1 MQILQDFT
9 FGTKFN
15 QLEHEVEI
23 YFDNGSTDERA
34 RRYPINPN
42 SIVNLSIENTMAD
55 WAISGSLSFFYNPEA
70 SVGEQDE
77 RTGQST
83 SAQTGLYNSDQKS
96 FFHFRN
102 DGNDL
107 LRIRIVPKISDSSNL
122 AAAGAGD
129 SFNIQENDKHWT
141 LSYLFSIYDMEDI
154 DLPPGAQNAASATVK
169 CLKVYFWDSWYQKM
183 ITNTMQYSTALSYKA
198 NIEADIQ
205 EGVYYN
211 PGTIYTGQAIKEI
224 IDLSLS
230 TDSSQANY
238 SGNTIIDSNLQF
250 NYMPTAKDGEKWD
263 QGAAKIFYTAP
274 AKATAYDS
282 LMYVYDKHVSSYEYN
297 NVNDFSILMK
307 ERGPNATD
315 VGIFELKSVTSF
327 FEKAGKSSDN
337 PGEYQ
342 TEHYFIQSYASEKDS
357 AIKHYR
363 GPMNNSGS
371 DKVDM
376 KSLKYNQI
384 TNYRFVDMSAL
395 TNTTQFCT
403 TPVYSF
409 DFKNRQFNVEFKD
422 NSVAT
427 ARSFISKNY
436 IDNVYKG
443 GKDNEKLFLI
453 SLDKDKKNKN
463 IKPTF
468 SLYGDN
474 KQIRQSSG
482 LQKLLYLGLFH
493 NMAINFRTL
502 GLTSREPGRFISID
516 KTDGVEDGIFED
528 KFYGQWFIINV
539 KHVIESELYYNDI
552 TAVKVHRFNALPLGF
567 SDTI

>member
-1 MQILQDFT
+1 MEILQDFT

-23 YFDNGSTDERA
+23 YLDNGSTDEKA

-42 SIVNLSIENTMAD
+42 SIVNLSIEDTMAD
-55 WAISGSLSFFYNPEA
+55 WAVNGSLSFFYNPEA
-70 SVGEQDE
+70 SMGEQDE
-77 RTGQST
+77 RTGQSS

-107 LRIRIVPKISDSSNL
+107 LRIRIVPKLDDSSNL
-122 AAAGAGD
+122 GAAGA
-129 SFNIQENDKHWT
+129 SNDTFAISDPKHWT

-169 CLKVYFWDSWYQKM
+169 CLKLYFWDSWYQKM

-198 NIEADIQ
+198 DIEADMMSNQ
-205 EGVYYN
+205 YYN

-230 TDSSQANY
+230 QESTQTNY
-238 SGNTIIDSNLQF
+238 SGTPAIDPSLLIT
-250 NYMPTAKDGEKWD
+250 YTPTAADGEGWD

-274 AKATAYDS
+274 ANVTAYDS

-307 ERGPNATD
+307 DRGPDATD
-315 VGIFELKSVTSF
+315 VGVLELKSVTSF
-327 FEKAGKSSDN
+327 FEKAGNSADS

-342 TEHYFIQSYASEKDS
+342 TEHYFLQSYASEKDR
-357 AIKHYR
+357 ATKHHR
-363 GPMNNSGS
+363 GPMSNTGS

-384 TNYRFVDMSAL
+384 SNYRFVDMSAL

-409 DFKNRQFNVEFKD
+409 DFKNRQFNVEFKT
-422 NSVAT
+422 NSVET
-427 ARSFISKNY
+427 ARSFMSKNY
-436 IDNVYKG
+436 IGNVYKAG
-443 GKDNEKLFLI
+443 SDNEKLFLI
-453 SLDKDKKNKN
+453 SLDKDKKSKN

-528 KFYGQWFIINV
+528 KFYGQWFIINI
-539 KHVIESELYYNDI
+539 KHVIEAELYYNDI
-552 TAVKVHRFNALPLGF
+552 TAVKLHRFNTLPLGF
-567 SDTI
+567 NNTI

>member
-1 MQILQDFT
+1 MDILPEFT
-9 FGTKFN
+9 FDTKFN
-15 QLEHEVEI
+15 QLQHEVEI
-23 YFDNGSTDERA
+23 YLDNGATDQKA
-34 RRYPINPN
+34 RRFPINPN
-42 SIVNLSIENTMAD
+42 SIVNLSIEETMAD
-55 WAISGSLSFFYNPEA
+55 WSVNGSMSFFYNPEA
-70 SVGEQDE
+70 SIGEYDS
-77 RTGQST
+77 RTGNRSN
-83 SAQTGLYNSDQKS
+83 AQTGLYNPDQKS

-107 LRIRIVPKISDSSNL
+107 LRIRITPKSGDTSNL
-122 AAAGAGD
+122 ASVGGNDA
-129 SFNIQENDKHWT
+129 FNIQEDDKHWT

-154 DLPPGAQNAASATVK
+154 DLPPGAQNAASATIK
-169 CLKVYFWDSWYQKM
+169 CLKIYFWDCWYQKM

-198 NIEADIQ
+198 DIEADIQ
-205 EGVYYN
+205 EGIYYN
-211 PGTIYTGQAIKEI
+211 PGTIYTGQAMKEI

-230 TDSSQANY
+230 QDSSQTNY
-238 SGNTIIDSNLQF
+238 SGNTVIDSSLQF
-250 NYMPTAKDGEKWD
+250 NYMPTAKDGEEWE

-274 AKATAYDS
+274 AHATAYDS
-282 LMYVYDKHVSSYEYN
+282 LMYIYDKHVSSYEYN
-297 NVNDFSILMK
+297 AVNDFAVITK
-307 ERGPNATD
+307 ERGPKASD
-315 VGIFELKSVTSF
+315 VGYLALKSVTSY
-327 FEKAGKSSDN
+327 FEKAGKSADA

-342 TEHYFIQSYASEKDS
+342 TEHYFLQSYSSEKNS
-357 AIKHYR
+357 ATRYLR
-363 GPMNNSGS
+363 GPISNSGS

-384 TNYRFVDMSAL
+384 TNYRFVDISAL

-422 NSVAT
+422 NSVET
-427 ARSFISKNY
+427 ARTFISRNY
-436 IDNVYKG
+436 IDNVYKTG
-443 GKDNEKLFLI
+443 NDNEKLFLI
-453 SLDKDKKNKN
+453 SLDKDKKSKN
-463 IKPTF
+463 IKPAF

-552 TAVKVHRFNALPLGF
+552 TAVKVHRFNTLPLAF
-567 SDTI
+567 ENTL